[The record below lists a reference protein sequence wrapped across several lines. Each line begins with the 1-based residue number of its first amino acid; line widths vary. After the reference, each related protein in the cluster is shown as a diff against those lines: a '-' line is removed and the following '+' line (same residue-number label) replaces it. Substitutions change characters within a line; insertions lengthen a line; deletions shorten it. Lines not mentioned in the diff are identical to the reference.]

1 MLSHY
6 SLLHGNRMQAPDPSS
21 STPPPQPPDSAAS
34 FGRGFA
40 WIAWLLVLALVYLF
54 FDNVLEQQR
63 NPNQKLQQ
71 ERGAQGER
79 VVVLDANRQGHYVGT
94 LQLNGQDVDFL
105 LDTGATA
112 VAVSEAVAARTG
124 MEKGAPYQSST
135 ANGVVTVHRSRI
147 KELRLGAIV
156 LHDLDASIV
165 PNLAGAEILLGMS
178 ALNHLEFTK
187 RQQQL
192 RLIQR

>member
-1 MLSHY
+1 
-6 SLLHGNRMQAPDPSS
+6 MQASDP
-21 STPPPQPPDSAAS
+21 TPPPQPPDSTAR
-34 FGRGFA
+34 FGRSFA
-40 WIAWLLVLALVYLF
+40 WIAWLIVLALVYLF

-63 NPNQKLQQ
+63 NPNQQLQQ
-71 ERGAQGER
+71 ELGATGER

-94 LQLNGQDVDFL
+94 LLLNNQPVEFL

-112 VAVSEAVAARTG
+112 VAVSEQVATRTG
-124 MEKGAPYQSST
+124 MVKGTPYQSAT

-147 KELRLGAIV
+147 TELRLGDIV
-156 LHDLDASIV
+156 LKDLDASIV

-187 RQQQL
+187 QQQQL

>member
-1 MLSHY
+1 MLWLY
-6 SLLHGNRMQAPDPSS
+6 SLRHGYRMQAPDPSS
-21 STPPPQPPDSAAS
+21 SAPPPASPDNAAR

-40 WIAWLLVLALVYLF
+40 WIAWLLILGLIYLF
-54 FDNVLEQQR
+54 FDDSLTQQR
-63 NPNQKLQQ
+63 NPNQKLQLEQ
-71 ERGAQGER
+71 GAGGER

-94 LQLNGQDVDFL
+94 LQLNGQDVEFL

-112 VAVSEAVAARTG
+112 VAVSTEVAERTG
-124 MEKGAPYQSST
+124 MTKGVPYQSST

-147 KELRLGAIV
+147 AELRLGSIV
-156 LHDLDASIV
+156 LHDLEASIV

-178 ALNHLEFTK
+178 ALNHLEFSK
-187 RQQQL
+187 QQQQL

>member
-1 MLSHY
+1 
-6 SLLHGNRMQAPDPSS
+6 MQASDPSS
-21 STPPPQPPDSAAS
+21 SPPPDRNDSAAS

-40 WIAWLLVLALVYLF
+40 WVAWLFVLLLVYLF
-54 FDNVLEQQR
+54 FDNTLDEQR
-63 NPNQKLQQ
+63 NPNQQLQQ
-71 ERGAQGER
+71 EQGERGER
-79 VVVLDANRQGHYVGT
+79 VVILDANRQGHFVGT
-94 LQLNGQDVDFL
+94 LQLNGQDVEFL

-124 MEKGAPYQSST
+124 MQKGMTYQSST
-135 ANGVVTVHRSRI
+135 ANGVITVHRSRI
-147 KELRLGAIV
+147 TELRLGSIV
-156 LHDLDASIV
+156 LRDLEASIV

-187 RQQQL
+187 QQQQL

>member
-1 MLSHY
+1 
-6 SLLHGNRMQAPDPSS
+6 MQASDP
-21 STPPPQPPDSAAS
+21 TPPSQDSTAR
-34 FGRGFA
+34 FGRTFA
-40 WIAWLLVLALVYLF
+40 WVAWLSVLALVYLF
-54 FDNVLEQQR
+54 FADVLETQR
-63 NPNQKLQQ
+63 NPNQTLQQ
-71 ERGAQGER
+71 EQGSSGER

-94 LQLNGQDVDFL
+94 LQLNGQSVEFL

-124 MEKGAPYQSST
+124 MVKGGTYQSST
-135 ANGVVTVHRSRI
+135 ANGIVTVHRSTI
-147 KELRLGAIV
+147 AELRLGDIV
-156 LHDLDASIV
+156 LRDLEASIV

-187 RQQQL
+187 QQQQL

>member
-1 MLSHY
+1 MVMLWLY
-6 SLLHGNRMQAPDPSS
+6 SLRHGYRMQASDPS
-21 STPPPQPPDSAAS
+21 PPHQTPDSTAR

-40 WIAWLLVLALVYLF
+40 WVAWLLVLALVYLF
-54 FDNVLEQQR
+54 FDDALEQQR
-63 NPNQKLQQ
+63 NPNQQLQQ
-71 ERGAQGER
+71 EQGAAGER

-94 LQLNGQDVDFL
+94 LLLNGQPVEFL

-124 MEKGAPYQSST
+124 MVKGATYQSST
-135 ANGVVTVHRSRI
+135 ANGVVTVYRSNI
-147 KELRLGAIV
+147 AELRLGTIV
-156 LHDLDASIV
+156 LRDLEASIV

-187 RQQQL
+187 QQQQL

>member
-1 MLSHY
+1 
-6 SLLHGNRMQAPDPSS
+6 MQASDPSP
-21 STPPPQPPDSAAS
+21 STPPPQTPDHVAS
-34 FGRGFA
+34 IGRGFA
-40 WIAWLLVLALVYLF
+40 WIAWLLILALVYLF
-54 FDNVLEQQR
+54 FDDALEQQR
-63 NPNQKLQQ
+63 NPNQQLQLEQ
-71 ERGAQGER
+71 GARGER

-112 VAVSEAVAARTG
+112 VAVSEAVALRTG

-135 ANGVVTVHRSRI
+135 ANGVITVHRSRI
-147 KELRLGAIV
+147 NELRLGTIV

-178 ALNHLEFTK
+178 ALNHLEFNK
-187 RQQQL
+187 QQQQL

>member
-1 MLSHY
+1 
-6 SLLHGNRMQAPDPSS
+6 MQASDPSPS
-21 STPPPQPPDSAAS
+21 QQPPDSTAR
-34 FGRGFA
+34 FGRSFA

-54 FDNVLEQQR
+54 FADVLEQQR
-63 NPNQKLQQ
+63 NPNQQLQQ
-71 ERGAQGER
+71 ELGATGER

-94 LQLNGQDVDFL
+94 LLLNNQPVEFL

-112 VAVSEAVAARTG
+112 VAVSEQVATRTG
-124 MEKGAPYQSST
+124 MVKGMPYQSAT

-147 KELRLGAIV
+147 AELRLGDIV
-156 LHDLDASIV
+156 LRDLDASIV

-187 RQQQL
+187 QQQQL